1 MKSMKKHKTLGNAL
15 SMLTASAL
23 LLSLCVIPSAA
34 ADSAAAPAAV
44 FENTSGDG
52 GSNGI
57 SLSAE
62 RTFQASI
69 PVDMTE
75 AEAKEAIWK
84 RRWDIH
90 SSVVMRYLIHVQDRL
105 QSIPDMQKK

>member
-1 MKSMKKHKTLGNAL
+1 MKKHKTLGNAL

-34 ADSAAAPAAV
+34 ADSAAAPTAV

-57 SLSAE
+57 SLSSE
-62 RTFQASI
+62 RPSRPAS
-69 PVDMTE
+69 
-75 AEAKEAIWK
+75 
-84 RRWDIH
+84 RWT
-90 SSVVMRYLIHVQDRL
+90 
-105 QSIPDMQKK
+105 